1 VKLLVDES
9 VGIKVYFKLKQM
21 GFDVVTPIYSMKG
34 ADDEEVMRSAVLEN
48 RVIITNDKDFGWLAH
63 LYKPLGVILLRLK
76 DERAENKIKIIQ
88 YVLEKYGERIPGNIL
103 IVSEKKIR
111 IRSI

>member
-103 IVSEKKIR
+103 MKKSVSFYTL
-111 IRSI
+111 